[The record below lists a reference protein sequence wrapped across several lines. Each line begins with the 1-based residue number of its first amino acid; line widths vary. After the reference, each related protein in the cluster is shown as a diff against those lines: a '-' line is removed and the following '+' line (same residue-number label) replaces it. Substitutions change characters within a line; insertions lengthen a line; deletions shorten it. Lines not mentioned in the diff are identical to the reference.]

1 MPKLI
6 KDIQPSD
13 DYAVLRKQFV
23 SMRNTAMTK
32 AELLDYYY
40 RNNHELEKEK
50 LLVSQEV
57 LDSERDMNDKLTN
70 QLAAAEKRI
79 AELEQELS
87 DLKGRG
93 L

>member
-1 MPKLI
+1 MSKLI

-13 DYAVLRKQFV
+13 DYDELRKQFV
-23 SMRNTAMTK
+23 SMRNSAMVK
-32 AELLDYYY
+32 AELLNHYY

-57 LDSERDMNDKLTN
+57 LDGERDMNDKLTN
-70 QLAAAEKRI
+70 QLVDAEKRI

-87 DLKGRG
+87 DWKGRG